1 MKATYIKTVLMGTL
15 VLGLAACTDLNV
27 DVKSQYTEV
36 PDNDKAGEAVSAE
49 IYNSYRSAIGRQ
61 HWMVQTLSSD
71 EAAGVAMGSDYYDGG
86 TYRQM
91 TVHDWNADNNMLATI
106 WDGAMAGITTCNKV
120 GKMVGGGSEKTQ
132 ASIRAM
138 RAWYH
143 FLLMDNFGDVPI
155 LDDNASEHPARS
167 KRADVCKFIEKE
179 LLAVKDQLTTDVT
192 EGTYGKA
199 TKYMAEALLVK
210 LYLNWN
216 VYTSDDVANYT
227 PSASNPKLDD
237 CIAMCDD
244 IINSGKF
251 NLTDS
256 FMSKFR
262 PDNGPQIKDFI
273 FVMPFDR
280 ETQQGMVYAR
290 FWKSRSAK
298 NQFGSFAG
306 GPAGNIRCLPE
317 YYDKFNLPGDDR
329 NKEWLTGKQY
339 YWDNYNQT
347 SKPFIIETTKNGYDQ
362 DYVAADKD
370 EKISWQLE
378 YTRDIKLRPNGDATL
393 DVGNDQKGRAMGYRS
408 IKFYPDMNATAAQ
421 GHNQSNDV
429 PLFRFA
435 DVILMKA
442 EAILRGGRAT
452 NGDTPMS
459 LINQIRTYVHAPL
472 VESNPSLDDL
482 LDERAREFA
491 DESWRRNDL
500 IRYGKFEDNWGF
512 RYLYP
517 QGMTE
522 KFRRVFPI
530 PSSVLKTNTQW
541 NQTKGYDK

>member
-1 MKATYIKTVLMGTL
+1 MGTV
-15 VLGLAACTDLNV
+15 VLGFAACTDLDV

-36 PDNDKAGEAVSAE
+36 PDNDRAGEAVSAE
-49 IYNSYRSAIGRQ
+49 IYNSYRGAIGRQ

-91 TVHDWNADNNMLATI
+91 TVHNWNADNNMLATM

-120 GKMVGGGSEKTQ
+120 SKMVGGGSEKTV
-132 ASIRAM
+132 ASIRTM

-155 LDDNASEHPARS
+155 LGDDASEHPDRS

-179 LLAVKDQLTTDVT
+179 LLESKDQLTTDVT

-199 TKYMAEALLVK
+199 TKYVAEALLAK
-210 LYLNWN
+210 LYLNWS

-227 PSASNPKLDD
+227 PSASNPKLDS

-256 FMSKFR
+256 FMTKFR
-262 PDNGPQIKDFI
+262 PDNGAQIKDFI

-290 FWKSRSAK
+290 FWKSRSGK
-298 NQFGSFAG
+298 DQFGKVSG

-317 YYDKFNLPGDDR
+317 YYDKFCLPGDDR

-339 YWDNYNQT
+339 YWENYKQT
-347 SKPFIIETTKNGYDQ
+347 TKPFTIETTKNGYDQ
-362 DYVAADKD
+362 DYSEADKD
-370 EKISWQLE
+370 DKISWQLE
-378 YTRDIKLRPNGDATL
+378 YTREITLRPNGDATL

-408 IKFYPDMNATAAQ
+408 IKFYPDVNATASQ

-429 PLFRFA
+429 PLLRYA
-435 DVILMKA
+435 DVLLMKA
-442 EAILRGGRAT
+442 EAILRGGKAT

-459 LINQIRTYVHAPL
+459 LMNQIRSYVHAPL
-472 VESNPSLDDL
+472 LESAPTLDDL

-512 RYLYP
+512 RYLYQ
-517 QGMTE
+517 QGLTE

-541 NQTKGYDK
+541 KQTTGYEK